1 MPPPPPSR
9 VHLRQRLTNRS
20 LILLPRLE
28 SVIYVV
34 DAKVSIVL
42 DGVVD
47 RLVQLQAVEK
57 AVPVA
62 VVSPGKKYIVC

>member
-1 MPPPPPSR
+1 
-9 VHLRQRLTNRS
+9 